1 MMILQLSTVL
11 LVSVLGVFAAPV
23 FNPIRISSRDVWAP
37 QIFEPS
43 SDTTWVV
50 GSTATATWYVKEPI
64 PADVAENSHVTP
76 PSFCH
81 VPNTHI
87 HRDTSNPPA
96 QITNP
101 QGTLVLGHL
110 NSDGSGGE
118 NLDLGQLAGLDMLR
132 IHSIDPYASIALDN
146 PLAQGF
152 DLHDGSVTF
161 DVPDVEPNN
170 NYIVARTYPA
180 PPRRSS

>member
-1 MMILQLSTVL
+1 MILQLSTVL

-50 GSTATATWYVKEPI
+50 GSTATATW
-64 PADVAENSHVTP
+64 
-76 PSFCH
+76 
-81 VPNTHI
+81 
-87 HRDTSNPPA
+87 DTSNPPA

-118 NLDLGQLAGLDMLR
+118 NLDL
-132 IHSIDPYASIALDN
+132 DN

-170 NYIVARTYPA
+170 NYIVALIGDSGNISQNFTI
-180 PPRRSS
+180 SD